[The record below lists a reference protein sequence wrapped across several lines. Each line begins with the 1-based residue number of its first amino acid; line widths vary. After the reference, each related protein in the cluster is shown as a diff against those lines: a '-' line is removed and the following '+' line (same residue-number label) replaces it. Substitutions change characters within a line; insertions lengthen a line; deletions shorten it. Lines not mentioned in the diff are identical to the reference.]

1 MDFGGEKEDG
11 KDGKDGKDNKD
22 NKDNK
27 DDKGCERREIVVD
40 WQRTRR
46 GCKKSCSQC
55 L

>member
-11 KDGKDGKDNKD
+11 KDGKDDKDG
-22 NKDNK
+22 
-27 DDKGCERREIVVD
+27 KGCERREIVVD
-40 WQRTRR
+40 WQRTGR